1 MTKTNLKKKINFDSF
16 YRYLGVR
23 VGLDI
28 QQKTIDDF
36 FYFWTTYRAA
46 GKVAVQR
53 VPFRLIVIRCL
64 NMDENNKLFYFS
76 S

>member
-1 MTKTNLKKKINFDSF
+1 MTKKNKLKKKLVLTHFI
-16 YRYLGVR
+16 GTWVCE
-23 VGLDI
+23 LD
-28 QQKTIDDF
+28 KTTEDDF

-64 NMDENNKLFYFS
+64 NMDENIKLFYFS
-76 S
+76 N